1 MIIGGTKQFCV
12 FMHIPKPK
20 IRMNILDDLKMQYKL
35 GGIAHRL
42 IY

>member
-1 MIIGGTKQFCV
+1 MIIGGTKQFV
-12 FMHIPKPK
+12 LKYIAKK
-20 IRMNILDDLKMQYKL
+20 TKDKENILDDLKMQYKL